1 MFSTYFDRH
10 FWKKFQDRTRD
21 HRLWTM
27 DEQTAFSMVNRPSSM
42 VQNETFSPLSLSNPI
57 EMAVSEQ
64 ILVQKAQKGDP
75 EAFEALVNE
84 HQQYV
89 YNLALRVVKDENEAL
104 DLAQET
110 FVRAWTALPNFK
122 GQSQFRTWLYRI
134 VTNLCYNRLP
144 NLRRSLNDLGDDV
157 MEDIPE
163 AHLDTPAEAFEHS
176 ETRQHLQDAIQS
188 LDSNYQLL
196 ITLRYQNELSYE
208 EIASTLN
215 LPLGTVKTGI
225 FRAKEQLRKSLAQL
239 EESWIT
245 A

>member
-1 MFSTYFDRH
+1 MPTP
-10 FWKKFQDRTRD
+10 
-21 HRLWTM
+21 
-27 DEQTAFSMVNRPSSM
+27 EQ
-42 VQNETFSPLSLSNPI
+42 LLI
-57 EMAVSEQ
+57 
-64 ILVQKAQKGDP
+64 QKAQKGDP
-75 EAFEALVNE
+75 DAFAALVNE
-84 HQQYV
+84 HQRYV

-134 VTNLCYNRLP
+134 VTNLCINRLP

-157 MEDIPE
+157 MEEIPE
-163 AHLDTPAEAFEHS
+163 PHFSTPAQTYES
-176 ETRQHLQDAIQS
+176 NETRQHLQDAISS

-245 A
+245 T

>member
-1 MFSTYFDRH
+1 MPAT
-10 FWKKFQDRTRD
+10 
-21 HRLWTM
+21 
-27 DEQTAFSMVNRPSSM
+27 
-42 VQNETFSPLSLSNPI
+42 ET
-57 EMAVSEQ
+57 
-64 ILVQKAQKGDP
+64 ILIQRAQKGDHD
-75 EAFEALVNE
+75 AFAALVTE
-84 HQQYV
+84 HQRYV

-104 DLAQET
+104 DLAQEA

-163 AHLDTPAEAFEHS
+163 TNFDNPAHEFES
-176 ETRQHLQDAIQS
+176 NETRQHLQDAIS
-188 LDSNYQLL
+188 LLDSNYQLL
-196 ITLRYQNELSYE
+196 ITLRYQNELSYD

-215 LPLGTVKTGI
+215 LPLGTVKTGL
-225 FRAKEQLRKSLAQL
+225 FRAKAQLRLAL
-239 EESWIT
+239 ESYEEPSWTT

>member
-1 MFSTYFDRH
+1 MPTP
-10 FWKKFQDRTRD
+10 
-21 HRLWTM
+21 
-27 DEQTAFSMVNRPSSM
+27 EQ
-42 VQNETFSPLSLSNPI
+42 LLI
-57 EMAVSEQ
+57 
-64 ILVQKAQKGDP
+64 QKAQKGDP
-75 EAFEALVNE
+75 DAFAALVDE
-84 HQQYV
+84 HQRYI

-144 NLRRSLNDLGDDV
+144 HLRRSLNDLGDDV
-157 MEDIPE
+157 MEELPE
-163 AHLDTPAEAFEHS
+163 SHFETPAQAFES
-176 ETRQHLQDAIQS
+176 NETKQHLQQAIAS
-188 LDSNYQLL
+188 LDANYQML

-225 FRAKEQLRKSLAQL
+225 FRVKEQFRITLSHL

>member
-1 MFSTYFDRH
+1 M
-10 FWKKFQDRTRD
+10 
-21 HRLWTM
+21 
-27 DEQTAFSMVNRPSSM
+27 
-42 VQNETFSPLSLSNPI
+42 SNPI
-57 EMAVSEQ
+57 EIMSESEAT
-64 ILVQKAQKGDP
+64 LVQQAQKGDHD
-75 EAFEALVNE
+75 AFAALVNE
-84 HQQYV
+84 HQRYV

-122 GQSQFRTWLYRI
+122 GKSQFRTWLYRI

-163 AHLDTPAEAFEHS
+163 PGFVSPAKEFEFN
-176 ETRQHLQDAIQS
+176 ETRRHLQEAMEA
-188 LDSNYQLL
+188 LDDQYRLL
-196 ITLRYQNELSYE
+196 LTMRYQNELSYE

-225 FRAKEQLRKSLAQL
+225 FRAKAQLRNALANL
-239 EESWIT
+239 EDSWI
-245 A
+245 AA